1 MCLHNNISSIPST
14 LLYLCMHAGYDH
26 TQVLDGYRKVCE
38 ALPARIAL
46 DGFVNLLHPQPY
58 ISAIEPNKDQ
68 MTI

>member
-1 MCLHNNISSIPST
+1 
-14 LLYLCMHAGYDH
+14 MHAWYYH
-26 TQVLDGYRKVCE
+26 AQVLDGDRKIRQ
-38 ALPARIAL
+38 AFPARIAL

>member
-1 MCLHNNISSIPST
+1 
-14 LLYLCMHAGYDH
+14 MHAGYDH
-26 TQVLDGYRKVCE
+26 TQVLDGYWKVCE